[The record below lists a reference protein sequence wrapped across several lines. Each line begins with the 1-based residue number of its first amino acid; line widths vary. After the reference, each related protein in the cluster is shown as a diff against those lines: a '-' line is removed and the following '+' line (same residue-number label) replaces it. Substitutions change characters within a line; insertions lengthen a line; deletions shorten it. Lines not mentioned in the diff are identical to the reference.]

1 MPMERKN
8 LRVFE
13 DAVSLLKDNW
23 PTPLLKLK
31 SETREG
37 FEVWAK
43 LEFYNPFSRS
53 IKDRP
58 VWLMLLRALEKNDF
72 NSLYEAT
79 SGNVGIALA
88 ALSNFYGKRFRAYI
102 PRTTPTTTEIILRV
116 YGVEV
121 VRTDFETIDW
131 DFIETVEADAK
142 RDGAVNLNQFKN
154 DANFQSHYEYTGKE
168 LVEQLKSIGRKPT
181 CLIAG
186 IGTSGHIAALSMRL
200 REAFGD
206 VKIVGVQPRKGES
219 IPGIKRIETKPK
231 WLAHASPWKIID
243 VSLEEAVKGS
253 IEVAR
258 KEGIFIGLSSGAV
271 FKAFQKIKNILGHG
285 VYVLIFPDDGFK
297 YVEIFAKH
305 LKINKRHSI

>member
-88 ALSNFYGKRFRAYI
+88 ALSN
-102 PRTTPTTTEIILRV
+102 
-116 YGVEV
+116 
-121 VRTDFETIDW
+121 
-131 DFIETVEADAK
+131 
-142 RDGAVNLNQFKN
+142 
-154 DANFQSHYEYTGKE
+154 S
-168 LVEQLKSIGRKPT
+168 
-181 CLIAG
+181 
-186 IGTSGHIAALSMRL
+186 
-200 REAFGD
+200 
-206 VKIVGVQPRKGES
+206 
-219 IPGIKRIETKPK
+219 
-231 WLAHASPWKIID
+231 
-243 VSLEEAVKGS
+243 
-253 IEVAR
+253 
-258 KEGIFIGLSSGAV
+258 
-271 FKAFQKIKNILGHG
+271 
-285 VYVLIFPDDGFK
+285 
-297 YVEIFAKH
+297 
-305 LKINKRHSI
+305 